1 MKLTYGNQTV
11 EFWTNIKALVDKSPH
26 KEEALR
32 DVEFDNDF
40 LPKQIVVSLSGG
52 CDSSSATYLTLKHF
66 PQIEIFPFMCNDV
79 NAPKDA
85 DAAREITE
93 YLQKKFPNGKLND
106 ITIKDFNDREEG
118 GYWDAAKDLILKEP
132 EAYGQMG
139 VIGVAKIIQLD
150 KLIPEFMSQFKGPIR
165 LDGMTANPPKEI
177 RMKFADYMIKRFPEN
192 TYGLKE
198 IERCQGEDRRDVS
211 NKPELKYNVYQPWL
225 NVNKRFV
232 AGIYKEEGLMEELF
246 PITRS
251 CVGSARQTKDFTAW
265 CWQCFWCYEKAW
277 AFNLPSSHCKPD

>member
-1 MKLTYGNQTV
+1 MNLTYGNQSV
-11 EFWTNIKALVDKSPH
+11 EFWTNIKEQINKSPH
-26 KEEALR
+26 KEIALK
-32 DVEFDNDF
+32 DIDFDDDF

-85 DAAREITE
+85 DAAKEIVE

-106 ITIKDFNDREEG
+106 ITIKDFNDREVG
-118 GYWDAAKDLILKEP
+118 GWWPKARESMLENQKL
-132 EAYGQMG
+132 YGNMS
-139 VIGVAKIIQLD
+139 VTAVAKILQLD
-150 KLIPEFMSQFKGPIR
+150 KLIPEFMSQFKGAIR

-177 RMKFADYMIKRFPEN
+177 RLQFARYAKERFPEIK
-192 TYGLKE
+192 YSQRDL
-198 IERCQGEDRRDVS
+198 ERIQGETRRD
-211 NKPELKYNVYQPWL
+211 NTDKPNITYNVYQPYI

-232 AGIYKEEGLMEELF
+232 AGVYNEEGLMEDLF

-251 CVGSARQTKDFTAW
+251 CVGSGKQTKDFTAW

-277 AFNLPSSHCKPD
+277 AFNLPSNHMA